1 MPDKLIKAVV
11 IPRQIRICLSTSLI
25 RRRSPKKKLSYV
37 VGRFGVLFMLPEIIE
52 FSKLSNIA

>member
-1 MPDKLIKAVV
+1 MPDKLMKAVV

-25 RRRSPKKKLSYV
+25 RRRSPKKLSYV
-37 VGRFGVLFMLPEIIE
+37 VGRFGVLFMLHEIIE